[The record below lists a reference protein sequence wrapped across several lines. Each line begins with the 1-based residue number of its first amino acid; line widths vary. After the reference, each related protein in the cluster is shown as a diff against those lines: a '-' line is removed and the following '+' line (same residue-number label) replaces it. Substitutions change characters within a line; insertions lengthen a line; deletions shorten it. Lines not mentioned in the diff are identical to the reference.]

1 MDRIEFKK
9 KLCKWIMEIGNNIWE
24 ARKNGWFPY
33 FLLIFLFT
41 NITYGQSTEKT
52 QKQQKVI
59 QKRERSTPSTSNTPS
74 NTILP
79 PRPPRVRAYRPYYY
93 QPQQWGYN
101 PYWNPNRSWD
111 GRTYIL
117 TNDTSKTSPTPPL
130 RLSVGVLSEVTTQ
143 NPNTFSPYLTI
154 GGKTFL
160 LLQYHYSL
168 PNTIPHYD
176 NIYPWEVEEW
186 GDELMGTPMER
197 RELVIALGTTHRRI
211 SPYIGMGFYKI
222 SEWDSFFDETYTLS
236 SRSEG
241 GLYTINERVYNGISA
256 KVGMIYGFEIWEILT
271 QISMGRELR
280 IGIGIGLKL

>member
-41 NITYGQSTEKT
+41 NITYGQSTERT

-59 QKRERSTPSTSNTPS
+59 EKRERSTS
-74 NTILP
+74 NTI
-79 PRPPRVRAYRPYYY
+79 PPRVRPYYY

-101 PYWNPNRSWD
+101 PYWNPNRNWD

-143 NPNTFSPYLTI
+143 HPNTFSPYLTI
-154 GGKTFL
+154 GGKNFL

-186 GDELMGTPMER
+186 GDLQLGTPRER

-222 SEWDSFFDETYTLS
+222 SEWDAFFDETYTLS
-236 SRSEG
+236 SPRDLG
-241 GLYTINERVYNGISA
+241 MYTINERVYNGISA
-256 KVGMIYGFEIWEILT
+256 KVGMIYGFQMWEILT
-271 QISMGRELR
+271 QISMGREIR
-280 IGIGIGLKL
+280 IGIGVGLKL

>member
-1 MDRIEFKK
+1 
-9 KLCKWIMEIGNNIWE
+9 MEIGNNIWE

-41 NITYGQSTEKT
+41 NITYGQSTERT

-59 QKRERSTPSTSNTPS
+59 EKRERSTS
-74 NTILP
+74 NTI
-79 PRPPRVRAYRPYYY
+79 PPRVRPYYY

-101 PYWNPNRSWD
+101 PYWNPNRNWD

-143 NPNTFSPYLTI
+143 HPNTFSPYLTI
-154 GGKTFL
+154 GGKNFL

-168 PNTIPHYD
+168 PNTIPHYH

-186 GDELMGTPMER
+186 GDLQLGTPRER
-197 RELVIALGTTHRRI
+197 RELVIALGTTHRRV

-222 SEWDSFFDETYTLS
+222 SEWDAFFDETYTLS
-236 SRSEG
+236 PYRELG
-241 GLYTINERVYNGISA
+241 MYTINERVYNGISA
-256 KVGMIYGFEIWEILT
+256 KVGMIYGFQMWEILT
-271 QISMGRELR
+271 QISMGREIR
-280 IGIGIGLKL
+280 IGIGVGLKL

>member
-41 NITYGQSTEKT
+41 NITYGQSTERT

-59 QKRERSTPSTSNTPS
+59 EKREQTQRSTPT

>member
-9 KLCKWIMEIGNNIWE
+9 KLCKWIIEIGNNIWE

-59 QKRERSTPSTSNTPS
+59 EKRERSTPIISNTPS
-74 NTILP
+74 NTI
-79 PRPPRVRAYRPYYY
+79 RSPRVRAYRPFYY
-93 QPQQWGYN
+93 QPQQWGYT

-117 TNDTSKTSPTPPL
+117 TNDTSKISPTPPL
-130 RLSVGVLSEVTTQ
+130 RISVGVLSEVTIQ

-154 GGKTFL
+154 GGKNFL
-160 LLQYHYSL
+160 LLQYHFST
-168 PNTIPHYD
+168 PNTIPHYN

-186 GDELMGTPMER
+186 GDLPMGTPMER
-197 RELVIALGTTHRRI
+197 EELVLALGTTHRRI

-222 SEWDSFFDETYTLS
+222 SEWDSFFDETYILS
-236 SRSEG
+236 SLNEG
-241 GLYTINERVYNGISA
+241 GLYTINERIYRGISA
-256 KVGMIYGFEIWEILT
+256 KVGMIYGFQIWEILT
-271 QISMGRELR
+271 QISMGREIR
-280 IGIGIGLKL
+280 IGMGIGLKL